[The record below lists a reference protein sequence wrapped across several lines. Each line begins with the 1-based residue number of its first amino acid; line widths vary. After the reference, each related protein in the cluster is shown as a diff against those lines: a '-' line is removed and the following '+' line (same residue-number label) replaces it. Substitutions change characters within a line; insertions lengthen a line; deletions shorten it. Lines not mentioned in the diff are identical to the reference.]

1 MVNKIILVG
10 RVGKDV
16 AMRYTPSGVM
26 QASFSMATTETWKDK
41 AGTKQEK
48 TEWHNIVA
56 WQKLAEICGEY
67 VTKGMLLY
75 IEGKVTY
82 RQWDGK
88 DGAKH
93 YITEIVAG
101 MMKMLGGGQKKEE
114 KPQESQQAGQ
124 PAAGQDDDQIPF

>member
-10 RVGKDV
+10 RVGKDPV
-16 AMRYTPSGVM
+16 MRYTPGGAA
-26 QASFSMATTETWKDK
+26 QANFSMATTETWKDK
-41 AGTKQEK
+41 AGAKQERV
-48 TEWHNIVA
+48 EWHQIIA
-56 WQKLAEICGEY
+56 WQKLAEICGQY

-88 DGAKH
+88 DGTKH

-101 MMKMLGGGQKKEE
+101 TMKMLGGVQKKEE
-114 KPQESQQAGQ
+114 KPQDANPVGQ
-124 PAAGQDDDQIPF
+124 PAGQDDDIPF

>member
-10 RVGKDV
+10 RVGKDPV
-16 AMRYTPSGVM
+16 MRYTPGGAA
-26 QASFSMATTETWKDK
+26 QANFSMATTETWKDK
-41 AGTKQEK
+41 AGAKQERV
-48 TEWHNIVA
+48 EWHQIVA

-75 IEGKVTY
+75 IEGKISY

-88 DGAKH
+88 DGTKH

-101 MMKMLGGGQKKEE
+101 VMKMLGGGQKKED
-114 KPQESQQAGQ
+114 KPQETTQQG
-124 PAAGQDDDQIPF
+124 PSVQDDSDIPF